1 MRKTGSVVLLMMF
14 AIGSA
19 LMAAPQIHVD
29 NENYDFGE
37 VREGS
42 VVTHVF
48 TLSNTGDEPL
58 VISDVWASCGCTTA
72 ALSKKTLAPG
82 EIVELEAILNTA
94 GIQGP
99 TGKTVYV
106 ESNDPDKP
114 RLTLRLIGSIQSGAE
129 LQAYHIPAEDLKYW
143 FYVLID
149 LRDPSAYE
157 TSHII
162 GAVNLAHEDM
172 LDWVRPLPTDTII
185 IVYDQDGSLAD
196 RAAQELNDTGFP
208 NAKSLFGGF
217 NEWLRQF
224 RGKYLM
230 GSDVVEDEPSS

>member
-1 MRKTGSVVLLMMF
+1 MRKIGIVVLLMTF
-14 AIGSA
+14 AVGST

-29 NENYDFGE
+29 KENYDFGE
-37 VREGS
+37 VREG
-42 VVTHVF
+42 VIVTHAF
-48 TLSNTGDEPL
+48 IISNTGDEPL
-58 VISDVWASCGCTTA
+58 VISDVWASCGCTTT
-72 ALSKKTLAPG
+72 ALTKRTLAPG
-82 EIVELEAILNTA
+82 ETVELEAILNTA

-106 ESNDPDKP
+106 ESNDPDTP
-114 RLTLRLIGSIQSGAE
+114 SLTLRLIGSIQSGAE

-149 LRDPSAYE
+149 LRNTDAYE
-157 TSHII
+157 ASHII
-162 GAVNLAHEDM
+162 GAVNLPYEDM
-172 LDWVRPLPTDTII
+172 LDWVRPLPKDTII
-185 IVYDQDGSLAD
+185 IVYDEDGSLGD
-196 RAAQELNDTGFP
+196 RAAQALNDTGFP

-230 GSDVVEDEPSS
+230 GVDVAEDEPS